1 MGNVSRQDEKTYV
14 SKWSEGRGAYVA
26 LDGLDRGVGG
36 DLHVCWPEQRRAGVA
51 ARDGDDRGHH
61 QVLDEG
67 ASNDDLD
74 GVPLTLANQI
84 DDLFGGLVGR
94 EGVLR
99 VEGTRVDAYIL
110 VLPRNVGRVTE
121 EVETGVI
128 RGTLVRARHRTQ
140 AMHGRAERLRGGN
153 VHVAVHLLVVD
164 DNVHVLAGEVGL
176 HFGFRRVAIFRR
188 LGDRL
193 RAERLGRGHAV
204 ELADLGGALQHL
216 DRVGVCGRQTGLCES
231 GHGL

>member
-1 MGNVSRQDEKTYV
+1 M
-14 SKWSEGRGAYVA
+14 A
-26 LDGLDRGVGG
+26 LDGLDARVGR

-67 ASNDDLD
+67 ARNDD
-74 GVPLTLANQI
+74 GHVNELTI
-84 DDLFGGLVGR
+84 FDDLFGGLVGR

-188 LGDRL
+188 RGDRL